1 MKIETIQI
9 SKLLQDPSNARKHNT
24 KNLEAIKGSLT
35 KFGQQKPLIVDD
47 KNIVV
52 AGNGTLQAA
61 IDLGWGEIKIVRTE
75 LKGSMQV
82 AFSVADNRTTDLSE
96 FDDEILSKTLAG
108 LEMDGFDIA
117 DIGFDSMPEFSP
129 DIPSDDESND
139 QKEEKL
145 SIVVMCKN
153 IDEQQELFD
162 ELNSRGFKVKI

>member
-61 IDLGWGEIKIVRTE
+61 IDLGWSEIKIVRTE

-108 LEMDGFDIA
+108 LEMDGFDIG
-117 DIGFDSMPEFSP
+117 DIGFDDYNKDFSP
-129 DIPSDDESND
+129 GTE
-139 QKEEKL
+139 
-145 SIVVMCKN
+145 
-153 IDEQQELFD
+153 DEQGQLD
-162 ELNSRGFKVKI
+162 EKQKKICPHCGMEI